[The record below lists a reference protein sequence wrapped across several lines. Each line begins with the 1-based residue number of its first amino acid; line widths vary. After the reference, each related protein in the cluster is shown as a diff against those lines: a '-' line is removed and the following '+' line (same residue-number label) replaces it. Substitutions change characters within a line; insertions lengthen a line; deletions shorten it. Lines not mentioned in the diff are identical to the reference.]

1 MVESPPAPTPAPEP
15 IPRPRNHDPYRQYI
29 RQRSVRAFEAR
40 PYKGG
45 VRHYLGRYRTYHDA
59 RRAVVKF
66 FAGTL
71 KPLPKWVRVATPEGE
86 PATSGELSSGFIAN
100 VPVIQLVRPFRS
112 CLFDDPQAAG
122 VAAAAH
128 LAAETAKLAK
138 IVGPEAAAK
147 LMAAFLKRG

>member
-1 MVESPPAPTPAPEP
+1 MVESPPAPTP
-15 IPRPRNHDPYRQYI
+15 IPRPRNHDPYRQFI

-45 VRHYLGRYRTYHDA
+45 TRHYLGRFRTYHDA

-66 FAGTL
+66 FAGQL
-71 KPLPKWVRVATPEGE
+71 KPLPKFVRVATPDGS
-86 PATSGELSSGFIAN
+86 PATSGELAAGFIAN

-112 CLFDDPQAAG
+112 GLFDDPQAAG
-122 VAAAAH
+122 AAAAAH
-128 LAAETAKLAK
+128 LADATAKLAK
-138 IVGPEAAAK
+138 IIGPEAAAK